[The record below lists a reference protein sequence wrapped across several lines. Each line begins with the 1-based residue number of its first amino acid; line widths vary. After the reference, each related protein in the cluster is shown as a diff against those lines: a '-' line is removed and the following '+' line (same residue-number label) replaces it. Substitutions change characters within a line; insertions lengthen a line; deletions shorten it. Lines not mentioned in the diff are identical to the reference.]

1 MLAYSATTKVGVS
14 VNLDCVFAKIPTNVF
29 MVLYAN
35 VIRIVAKEASAILNL
50 DVQGIPTFRDFTIRD
65 PLYFVILFQ

>member
-1 MLAYSATTKVGVS
+1 MLAYSATTKVRVS

-35 VIRIVAKEASAILNL
+35 VIRIVAKEASVILNL
-50 DVQGIPTFRDFTIRD
+50 DV
-65 PLYFVILFQ
+65 FVKDIEMYAFHISI